1 MLPLTWDGCFG
12 WFHSLENG
20 TGDETA
26 IVICPGIG
34 RDSST
39 GYRSTRFLA
48 DKLAQAGY
56 PTLRFSYPGT
66 GDSRDLDGENCWA
79 AWAKS
84 VHAAIDTVRNMSQAR
99 QVIVFGIRL
108 GAALAASVASERD
121 DVVGLALLEP
131 VLRGSSYVVQMRVEA
146 GVGSSPEPAEVR
158 LHGLC
163 LSAESLDTIARV
175 DLRTIALSRVSR
187 VLLLSDSIGPVLV
200 GCKSIWRREGVQVAH
215 ESSAGWEAFFRPTNL
230 ADEPFPDVERF
241 LSWLGPA
248 VPCSVVRRELPSV
261 DSAKLAHPGW
271 VETPHFFGA
280 HGHLFGMLCRPD
292 RMAVPDKTRP
302 DKTGPEK
309 IVIIGNTG
317 GDPHDGF
324 ARFGVEFARTL
335 AAQGI
340 ASFRMDFAGLGDS
353 VNGPED
359 RDGVTH
365 TLKIDRRSDMAS
377 AIDFVQ
383 GMGFGIVALQGLCSG
398 AYHAMQ
404 TTVTD
409 PRVSILL
416 CVNLLWFNLLFEK
429 AGGTSLARRDM
440 SDLTGRGVQCLFLFA
455 DEAAELQALQMH
467 FGPRGR
473 ELAALPR
480 CEVSILPGLDH
491 DLSRPEM
498 RRAVIER
505 ISEVLQAP
513 VTTKETT
520 LSHVA

>member
-12 WFHSLENG
+12 WFHGLENG
-20 TGDETA
+20 TERETA
-26 IVICPGIG
+26 VVICPGIG

-48 DKLAQAGY
+48 DKLAEAGY

-66 GDSRDLDGENCWA
+66 GDSRDLDRENCWDV
-79 AWAKS
+79 WASS
-84 VHAAIDTVRNMSQAR
+84 VHAAIDTVRNMAQAR
-99 QVIVFGIRL
+99 KVILIGIRF
-108 GAALAASVASERD
+108 GGALAASAASERD

-146 GVGSSPEPAEVR
+146 GVASGAEPAEVR

-163 LSAESLDTIARV
+163 LSADSLDTIARV
-175 DLRTIALSRVSR
+175 DLRTISLRPVSR
-187 VLLLSDSIGPVLV
+187 VLLLSDSVGPVLV

-230 ADEPFPDVERF
+230 ADEPFPDVGRL

-248 VPCSVVRRELPSV
+248 VLSSVVRGGLPSV
-261 DSAKLAHPGW
+261 DSTRLVHPGY
-271 VETPHFFGA
+271 VETPHLFGA
-280 HGHLFGMLCRPD
+280 KAHLFGMLCRPD
-292 RMAVPDKTRP
+292 RMTVPETV
-302 DKTGPEK
+302 
-309 IVIIGNTG
+309 VIIGNTG

-324 ARFGVEFARTL
+324 ARFGVEFARAL
-335 AAQGI
+335 AAEGI

-359 RDGVTH
+359 RDGLTH
-365 TLKIDRRSDMAS
+365 TFKIDRRSDMAS
-377 AIDFVQ
+377 AIDLVQ
-383 GMGFGIVALQGLCSG
+383 GLGFGVVALQGLCSG
-398 AYHAMQ
+398 AYHALQ
-404 TTVTD
+404 AAVAD

-416 CVNLLWFNLLFEK
+416 CVNLLWFNLLFEQP
-429 AGGTSLARRDM
+429 GGTSLARRDM
-440 SDLTGRGVQCLFLFA
+440 FDLTARGVRCLFLYA
-455 DEAAELQALQMH
+455 DEATELQALQMH
-467 FGPRGR
+467 FGPHGR
-473 ELAALPR
+473 ELATLPG

-498 RRAVIER
+498 RRAVIRR
-505 ISEVLQAP
+505 ISAVLQGAA
-513 VTTKETT
+513 TTKEAA